1 MLNIEILNDTRL
13 YPTVVN
19 VKQDTNYVDTLI
31 YTMSEYVVNEHD
43 LSTYSWFAVMLG
55 VNGLD
60 VVELTKEVVEGKLK
74 ITFDLTNY
82 VTRIGEVLHYQL
94 VARDS
99 VGVTWY
105 SSQGIILNSES
116 IRAEDY
122 VVANYPSILKQWL
135 DRMEGL
141 KAETLEE
148 INLIANDFG
157 AAIIYI
163 PYGEEIEDKIHNRL
177 YYRWLDE
184 ENTIGQFEDHTGK
197 VLTPDMI
204 AENIGIS
211 AIAGVNGSN
220 VQEALTSLQYNI
232 DTKDYLPDQ
241 TGHRFKVLK
250 TNGENAY
257 WDYSAGGLPL
267 LTCVWSDH
275 FLKDVS
281 YLRADTF
288 SWHSGEIY
296 VSAYDELVNE
306 YDDVNSIEETEGDVT
321 YKRTPS
327 GYKICLPNQETN
339 VSSIYNTTGVAWYYI
354 LDTTNKQFKL
364 PRTKY
369 GFTGL
374 RNGVGDFVEAGL
386 PSLSTS
392 TNGNHTHTRG
402 TMNITGS
409 FGVNVNSSEDNVGAS
424 GAFSK
429 TQSGNQGT
437 DGDGASSTFITFNAS
452 NSWTGATSSNGNH
465 THTVSDNNGI
475 VGNSSTVQPP
485 ATEMYLYFY
494 VGNYVRSIK
503 EIDAGKL
510 SEVINDLD
518 VNVIS
523 QEVNTIKTT
532 AINEIENSKETTV
545 QTIETTKTQ
554 SISEIETTK
563 TNSISELET
572 TKSTVISEI
581 ETAGEVISSYQTP
594 LTTVVETTGEITL
607 EVNKIYTMSITD
619 TTTFVLPETVNT
631 NYFNQI
637 KVIASITGTPTIN
650 LGTTYYMNKTQPELE
665 VGYYD
670 IYFDYDNHLGGW
682 VVGALSKG
690 LAE

>member
-204 AENIGIS
+204 AENIGINT
-211 AIAGVNGSN
+211 IAGVNGSN
-220 VQEALTSLQYNI
+220 VQEALASLQYNI
-232 DTKDYLPDQ
+232 DTKDYLPSQ
-241 TGHRFKVLK
+241 AGHQFKVLK

-257 WDYSAGGLPL
+257 WDYSTGGLPL
-267 LTCVWSDH
+267 FTCVWSDH

-327 GYKICLPNQETN
+327 GYKICLPDQETN
-339 VSSIYNTTGVAWYYI
+339 ISSVYDTTGIAWYYI
-354 LDTTNKQFKL
+354 LDTENKQFKL
-364 PRTKY
+364 PRTKW
-369 GFTGL
+369 GFVGL
-374 RNGVGDFVEAGL
+374 RNGVGNFVNESL
-386 PSLSTS
+386 P
-392 TNGNHTHTRG
+392 
-402 TMNITGS
+402 NITGT
-409 FGVNVNSSEDNVGAS
+409 FGPGGFLTSTS
-424 GAFSK
+424 GAFYNTGVPTGSN
-429 TQSGNQGT
+429 SGADN
-437 DGDGASSTFITFNAS
+437 DAHVAAFNAS
-452 NSWTGATSSNGNH
+452 RS
-465 THTVSDNNGI
+465 
-475 VGNSSTVQPP
+475 SSTYQDGAEVQQK

-518 VNVIS
+518 INVIS
-523 QEVNTIKTT
+523 QEVNEVKTT
-532 AINEIENSKETTV
+532 AI
-545 QTIETTKTQ
+545 
-554 SISEIETTK
+554 SEIEVTK

-572 TKSTVISEI
+572 TKSTVLSEI
-581 ETAGEVISSYQTP
+581 ETAGEVISSYQQP
-594 LTTVVETTGEITL
+594 IIQEKTTNL
-607 EVNKIYTMSITD
+607 EVNKIYSMTIEED
-619 TTTFVLPETVNT
+619 TTFVLPTEVNT

-637 KVIASITGTPTIN
+637 KLMINYVSGTVDF
-650 LGTTYYMNKTQPELE
+650 GTTYYMNKTQPELE

-682 VVGALSKG
+682 VVGAISKG
-690 LAE
+690 EVV